1 MIPTAAAC
9 TILDCIDAAANALS
23 TTQTLSPTLVYGFTG
38 DSIGGDARR
47 LVESIVSAETQ
58 TRMLVSAGQV
68 PNRNDA
74 NVQLATSSLG
84 ATSIQSIIE
93 SVGAVDDFGAFS
105 TLVSG

>member
-23 TTQTLSPTLVYGFTG
+23 TTQSLGPTLVYGFTG
-38 DSIGGDARR
+38 DS
-47 LVESIVSAETQ
+47 
-58 TRMLVSAGQV
+58 RMLVSAGQV

-74 NVQLATSSLG
+74 NVRLATSSLG